1 MLVLGGKDY
10 LSGSW
15 VIAWASPVLV
25 FSFYATMIGWPI
37 LGASGK
43 VTEVTF
49 TTVGSAVFCIV
60 SLLTVSAIGVA
71 SLQVICIIRCLTE
84 AIMCVSRIWLAR
96 GYLFP
101 SRSVTADCER

>member
-15 VIAWASPVLV
+15 VIAWASPVLL
-25 FSFYATMIGWPI
+25 FSFYATMVGWPI

-43 VTEVTF
+43 VAEVTY

-60 SLLTVSAIGVA
+60 SLLTVSAMGLRA
-71 SLQVICIIRCLTE
+71 CRLFALSAALLRQL
-84 AIMCVSRIWLAR
+84 CV
-96 GYLFP
+96 
-101 SRSVTADCER
+101 